1 MSNHEFINASKEGI
15 LENKCIKES
24 LIQLQINLNMTAF
37 IFTTQN
43 GHRNCSRII
52 ITEKHKCNIKNIFFC
67 SFEHLSKNIDLA

>member
-24 LIQLQINLNMTAF
+24 LIQFQINLNMTAF

-43 GHRNCSRII
+43 GH
-52 ITEKHKCNIKNIFFC
+52 TEIVRELSQKSINVILKTFF
-67 SFEHLSKNIDLA
+67 SVHLNTSQKILI

>member
-43 GHRNCSRII
+43 GH
-52 ITEKHKCNIKNIFFC
+52 TEIVRELLSQKSINVILKTFF
-67 SFEHLSKNIDLA
+67 SVHLNTSQKILI